1 MRHHFFGTLVMS
13 CAAACGVFTLGG
25 CASTSIAIKE
35 QFGYAKREQ
44 LVDRVQEARDG
55 QTAAKKQFESALAE
69 FMAVTGAKGGDL
81 EAKYDKLKKE
91 YDRSEDRAEAVH
103 DRIADVERV
112 AEALFKEWR
121 AELDQYSSAEMR
133 RASERQ
139 LDDTRR
145 QYDKLVGVMKAA
157 ADKMQ
162 PVLVAFKDRVLFLKH
177 NLNARAI
184 ASLQSNADELQRDIG
199 ALVKDM
205 EASIAEANA
214 FIEQM
219 QSESK

>member
-1 MRHHFFGTLVMS
+1 MQPRLYLSLILT
-13 CAAACGVFTLGG
+13 AAAAMLPLPG
-25 CASTSIAIKE
+25 CASTSIALKE

-55 QTAAKKQFESALAE
+55 QTEAKQQFESALAE

-91 YDRSEDRAEAVH
+91 YDRSESRAETVH

-112 AEALFKEWR
+112 AEALFTEWR
-121 AELDQYSSAEMR
+121 AELSQYSSPDMR
-133 RASERQ
+133 RASEKQ
-139 LDDTRR
+139 LEDTRR
-145 QYDKLVGVMKAA
+145 QYDKLVGVMKTAA
-157 ADKMQ
+157 EKMN

-184 ASLQSNADELQRDIG
+184 ASLQGNADELQRDIT

-219 QSESK
+219 QSDSK